1 MTNIPPDG
9 RQPADQR
16 SVAQLVG
23 DVTNQISTLV
33 RDEIRLAV
41 AELQQKGK
49 RIGAGAGLLGGAG
62 AVALC
67 GLGALIAGLI
77 LLLALMMPAWLAA
90 FLVGVAVLIV
100 AAVLA
105 MLGRRQVQRGV
116 PPVPEEAVAGIKQD
130 IATVREGAQR

>member
-77 LLLALMMPAWLAA
+77 LLLALVMPAWLAA

>member
-1 MTNIPPDG
+1 
-9 RQPADQR
+9 
-16 SVAQLVG
+16 VAQLVG
-23 DVTNQISTLV
+23 DISNQISTLV
-33 RDEIRLAV
+33 RDEIQLAM

-49 RIGAGAGLLGGAG
+49 RIGVGAGLLGGAG

-77 LLLALMMPAWLAA
+77 LLLALVMPAWLAA

-130 IATVREGAQR
+130 IATVREGTQR